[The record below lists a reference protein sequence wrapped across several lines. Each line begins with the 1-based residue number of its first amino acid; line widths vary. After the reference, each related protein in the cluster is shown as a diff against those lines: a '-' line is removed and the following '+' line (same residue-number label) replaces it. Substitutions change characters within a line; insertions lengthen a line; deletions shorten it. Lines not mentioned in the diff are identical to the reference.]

1 MLTTSIK
8 GRALDY
14 SRVVGGRAFRG
25 IVYVEC
31 GDGDDIYVVTRDS
44 YASGIAK
51 ITIGSEID
59 DEEEV
64 LTFGD
69 ISESVFNDSW
79 PACAVFNGGKLYVSD
94 ELKNCVRV
102 FDSKGHLLTEFGKP
116 GNKQGEFD
124 RPSGIASDSSNNIF
138 VSDTLNHRVQ
148 KFSSDGTFITEFGS
162 YGTGPGQLHSPWGM
176 SLDNSGNLLLADHL
190 NNRIQKFSPD
200 GKYINTFGNEGT
212 DAETLD
218 HPSDI
223 TVDPDGDIYVSDWAN
238 DRVQVFDKDGN
249 HVTAIY
255 GAAFELSKW
264 QQQYVR
270 GNPDV
275 YKARRRVASL
285 EPEKW
290 FALPTGVAYD
300 AKKSRLLVVDSQRWR
315 IQIFDKL
322 TNYSDPQF
330 NI

>member
-1 MLTTSIK
+1 MLTTSVK

-25 IVYVEC
+25 IVYVEF
-31 GDGDDIYVVTRDS
+31 GDGDEVYVVTRDS

-51 ITIGSEID
+51 ITIGPEID

-64 LTFGD
+64 FTFGN
-69 ISESVFNDSW
+69 ISEGIFDDSW
-79 PACAVFNGGKLYVSD
+79 PTCAVFNGGKLYVTD

-102 FDSKGHLLTEFGKP
+102 FDSEGNLLTEFGKA
-116 GNKQGEFD
+116 GDKHGEFD
-124 RPSGIASDSSNNIF
+124 RPSGITSDSNNNIF

-162 YGTGPGQLHSPWGM
+162 YGVGRGQLNSPWGM
-176 SLDNSGNLLLADHL
+176 SLDNSGNLLVADHL
-190 NNRIQKFSPD
+190 NNRVQKFSPD
-200 GKYINTFGNEGT
+200 GNHINTFGNDGT
-212 DAETLD
+212 EAETLN

-223 TVDPDGDIYVSDWAN
+223 TIDPDGDIYVSDWAN
-238 DRVQVFDKDGN
+238 DRVQVFDRDGI
-249 HVTAIY
+249 HITAVY

-275 YKARRRVASL
+275 YKARRRVATL